1 MGTDGILNAESTT
14 RAKTMAE
21 IPQSMDALSARLREL
36 DGRPFKAYQE
46 LLNQSYRHPGFRV
59 EFVHIQGSPGA
70 FPASVGHLT
79 MDASEL
85 GLHSDCLSTD
95 ARRLATADYL
105 LRAFQR
111 SVVAHTR
118 RNRGARGSGSYQPQ
132 HLPPEVLERNAVR
145 WHAHR
150 VRIAFHISL
159 PGSSDNRV
167 LGRQADDMLTGELA
181 AVVRDF
187 KASVRHSAQLM
198 HHCDLIEDWVHMQKM
213 LARYGLIA
221 FIGDGAILPRRTGA
235 SQSPLEEGAVAFRAP
250 DEMAVEVDFP
260 NAGPMRGLGIRPGV
274 NVLIG
279 GGFHGKSTVLNALVR
294 GVYPHIP
301 GDGRE
306 RVITHPDAFF
316 ICAEEGRSIQGVDI
330 SGFIGELPARVDPTR
345 FHTQDASGSTS
356 EAAAIIEAVQSG
368 AKFLLIDEDSSAT
381 NFLIRDPD
389 MRRLIPED
397 PITPLFDRVQEL
409 YDRFGVSTLIVAGG
423 SSDYLGAARHVMAM
437 RNYRP
442 VCMTGQVGR
451 LNLPAP
457 EKPTD
462 PLTIRDRRR
471 LLSDNFDP
479 AYKARRLGKI
489 LAVRIKPLRLRE
501 RVLEYGN
508 AQLDLTR
515 LAALVDPHQVMAIGY
530 ALLLGRKALG
540 QKPLSPSDLAASLSR
555 RIEVEGLDT
564 LCRRT
569 AMPLFL
575 SRPRCLELAGAIN
588 RLRNLKVKI

>member
-1 MGTDGILNAESTT
+1 MT
-14 RAKTMAE
+14 E

-36 DGRPFKAYQE
+36 DGRPFNAYQE
-46 LLNQSYRHPGFRV
+46 LLNQSYGHPGFRV
-59 EFVHIQGSPGA
+59 EFVHVQGSPGA

-79 MDASEL
+79 LDPSKL
-85 GLHSDCLSTD
+85 GLHPDCLSTD
-95 ARRLATADYL
+95 ARRLAAADYL
-105 LRAFQR
+105 LREFQR
-111 SVVAHTR
+111 SVIAHTR
-118 RNRGARGSGSYQPQ
+118 RNRGARGSGSYQPL
-132 HLPPEVLERNAVR
+132 HLPPEVLERNVVR
-145 WHAHR
+145 SEPGR

-167 LGRQADDMLTGELA
+167 LGRQADGMLTGELV
-181 AVVRDF
+181 AVVRDL
-187 KASVRHSAQLM
+187 KTSVHASAQLK
-198 HHCDLIEDWVHMQKM
+198 HHCDVIEDWVHVQKF
-213 LARYGLIA
+213 LPRYGLIA
-221 FIGDGAILPRRTGA
+221 FIGDGATLPRRTGA
-235 SQSPLEEGAVAFRAP
+235 SQAPLEAGAVAFRAP
-250 DEMAVEVDFP
+250 DEMAVELDFP
-260 NAGPMRGLGIRPGV
+260 NSGPMRGLGIRPGV

-279 GGFHGKSTVLNALVR
+279 GGFHGKSTLLNALVR

-330 SGFIGELPARVDPTR
+330 SSFINKLPGQADPTR

-356 EAAAIIEAVQSG
+356 EAAAIVEAVQSG

-381 NFLIRDPD
+381 NFLIRDPG

-442 VCMTGQVGR
+442 VCMTGRVDR
-451 LNLPAP
+451 LNLPGP
-457 EKPTD
+457 GKPPD
-462 PLTIRDRRR
+462 PLTIQDQR
-471 LLSDNFDP
+471 LLPADNFDP
-479 AYKARRLGKI
+479 AYKARRLGKT

-508 AQLDLTR
+508 SQLDLTR
-515 LAALVDPHQVMAIGY
+515 LAALVDPHQVLAIGY
-530 ALLLGRKALG
+530 ALLLGRTSLV
-540 QKPLSPSDLAASLSR
+540 QKPRSPSDLAAALSR
-555 RIEVEGLDT
+555 RIDREGLDI
-564 LCRRT
+564 LSRGA

-575 SRPRCLELAGAIN
+575 ARPRRLELAGAIN
-588 RLRNLKVKI
+588 RLRNLKVHSCGS